1 MASKKQIFDRFC
13 KTRELDYGAKFH
25 RVDLHF
31 HTPASEDARG
41 SNRYKFN
48 PYKGKY
54 PKKRT
59 ASNYQTKVKE
69 AQRAILKKSTSIA
82 AAMVKRFLKEGLS
95 IVAVTDHNG
104 IGTIWADSEAE
115 SMMMDLTAPTWY
127 EIIDD
132 EAQKI
137 NEKEDKTVLTI
148 LPGVE
153 ISTDGLHVLAI
164 FPPQNP
170 RRKVHFMICDLLNEV
185 GLAIDEWGENPR
197 AGKASVFDTIEIIT
211 KKGGIPIPAHI
222 DGKDQAMLRHYY
234 FKVNSDP
241 MKDILMNENLSAVEI
256 VEPSRFIKKDAKLKM
271 PLKQWMDTL
280 RVDSGLAPLTYL
292 QGSDAHAIPA
302 IAKRYTNIK
311 MCAPDFDGLE
321 TAIIMPSSRIRI
333 AYKAGLEVSGMFV
346 HSVVI
351 DDPFFGKEQFRFNRH
366 LNCVTSRKEGGKSR
380 LFELIRSAVT
390 PTCDGVEGEVTVY
403 VEKVEGKKSKF
414 YAFNRKGESGG
425 VDLYKVGTSASS
437 TSKQSTKSAAAMGVQ
452 PRFYI
457 PEEIE
462 NIISSKKELNGFLV
476 RHYGKPST
484 ASVKRF
490 NELFTIPGFL
500 KKHDDPLLKLEKVK
514 SEYKLTFNTAWH
526 KNKTKMCDF
535 FSLSQSMR
543 RTALMCMI
551 IITDDFGPT
560 IVDAPEA
567 HFDNEDIA
575 NYLVPVIRKY
585 KDTQQVIL
593 FTSNPLLAVNTDPD
607 NYVLVQTR
615 APKDEKIMAG
625 FAIDDR
631 ERGLKVTNIMEGN
644 LDSFRKRAVRYGSAS

>member
-1 MASKKQIFDRFC
+1 MASKSQIFERCC
-13 KTRELDYGAKFH
+13 KTRDLDYGAKFH

-48 PYKGKY
+48 PYTGKY
-54 PKKRT
+54 PKNMS
-59 ASNYQTKVKE
+59 APDYQSKVKE
-69 AQRAILKKSTSIA
+69 AQKAILKKSKAIA
-82 AAMVKRFLKEGLS
+82 AAMVSKFRKEGLS

-104 IGTIWADSEAE
+104 IGTIWADAEAE
-115 SMMMDLTAPTWY
+115 TMMMDLTALTWY
-127 EIIDD
+127 ELIDD
-132 EAQKI
+132 EAQKV
-137 NEKEDKTVLTI
+137 NEKEKKTVLTI

-153 ISTDGLHVLAI
+153 ISTEGVHILAV

-170 RRKVHFMICDLLNEV
+170 RRKVHFMICDLLEEV
-185 GLAIDEWGENPR
+185 GLAIDEWGRNPET
-197 AGKASVFDTIEIIT
+197 GKAGVFDTVELIT
-211 KKGGIPIPAHI
+211 RKGGIPIPAHI
-222 DGKDQAMLRHYY
+222 DGKDQAMLRRYF

-241 MKDILMNENLSAVEI
+241 MKRILKDKNLSAVEI
-256 VEPSRFIKKDAKLKM
+256 VEPSRFIKKDAKLKE

-280 RVDSGLAPLTYL
+280 RVDSGLPPLTYL
-292 QGSDAHAIPA
+292 QGSDAHAISA

-311 MCAPDFDGLE
+311 MCTPDFAGLE

-333 AYKAGLEVSGMFV
+333 AYKAELEVSGMYV

-351 DDPFFGKEQFRFNRH
+351 DNPFFGKAQFRFNRH

-380 LFELIRSAVT
+380 LFELIRSAVD
-390 PTCDGVEGEVTVY
+390 PACDGPEGEVTVF
-403 VEKVEGKKSKF
+403 VEKVEGKTSKF
-414 YAFNRKGESGG
+414 YAFNRKADAGG
-425 VDLYKVGTSASS
+425 VKLYQVGTSAAK
-437 TSKQSTKSAAAMGVQ
+437 TTEIPFKKAADMGIQ

-462 NIISSKKELNGFLV
+462 KIISSKQQLHDFLV
-476 RHYGKPST
+476 RHYGEPSPAT
-484 ASVKRF
+484 IKRF
-490 NELFTIPGFL
+490 NGLFTIPGFL
-500 KKHDDPLLKLEKVK
+500 KKHDDPLLQLKNDK
-514 SEYKLTFNTAWH
+514 SGYKLAFNTQWYN
-526 KNKTKMCDF
+526 NKKKMCDF
-535 FSLSQSMR
+535 FSLNPSMR

-593 FTSNPLLAVNTDPD
+593 FTVNPLLAVNTDPD
-607 NYVLVQTR
+607 NYVLVQGK
-615 APKDEKIMAG
+615 AAKGEQIISG

-631 ERGLKVTNIMEGN
+631 ERGLTVMNIMEGS
-644 LDSFRKRAVRYGSAS
+644 LDSFRKRAVRYGSTS